1 MLMMGRVFNDAASF
15 VGADMS
21 SSALFVC
28 AGVLQLAA
36 IVLIIMGS
44 WAAGQEEPLFK
55 SSMQF
60 FVLCLLA
67 ALIEGILPGHA
78 VLLAAAAEAAKIV
91 FAAIAV
97 IKGVNDLASVAEKQG
112 KGELAAGNR
121 RILKPVVYLSAAS
134 LALVLISAVME
145 AVAQTVIL
153 SVLAGIVLFLIAAA
167 ICGMYANELSKAV
180 K

>member
-21 SSALFVC
+21 SSALYFC
-28 AGVLQLAA
+28 AGGLQWAA
-36 IVLIIMGS
+36 IVLIVMGS
-44 WAAGQEEPLFK
+44 RAAGKEEPLFK

-60 FVLCLLA
+60 FLMSLLA
-67 ALIEGILPGHA
+67 ALIEVILGH
-78 VLLAAAAEAAKIV
+78 VILLAAAAEAAKIV
-91 FAAIAV
+91 FAVIAV
-97 IKGVNDLASVAEKQG
+97 TKGVNGLASVAEKQG
-112 KGELAAGNR
+112 KGELAAGIR

-134 LALVLISAVME
+134 LALVLIATVME

>member
-1 MLMMGRVFNDAASF
+1 M
-15 VGADMS
+15 
-21 SSALFVC
+21 
-28 AGVLQLAA
+28 AA

-67 ALIEGILPGHA
+67 VLIEGILPGHA

-91 FAAIAV
+91 FATIAV
-97 IKGVNDLASVAEKQG
+97 IKGVNGLASVSEKQG
-112 KGELAAGNR
+112 KGELAAGNH
-121 RILKPVVYLSAAS
+121 RILKLVVYLSAAS

-145 AVAQTVIL
+145 VVAQTVIL

-167 ICGMYANELSKAV
+167 ICSMYANELSKAV